1 MPLVRTTLTLDPDVE
16 SLISEEAHR
25 TRRPFK
31 QVVND
36 AIRRGLRPRLADEP
50 EERYRVSVHTT
61 KLRAGIDHA
70 SLNRLADELEDEAV
84 LEKRDRTEAA
94 APQRSDPPAGDG
106 PK

>member
-1 MPLVRTTLTLDPDVE
+1 MRTTLTLDPDVE
-16 SLISEEAHR
+16 SLLSEEVHR

-36 AIRRGLRPRLADEP
+36 AIRRGLRPRLAEEP
-50 EERYRVSVHTT
+50 EELYRVTVHTT

-84 LEKRDRTEAA
+84 LEKHDQPQAA
-94 APQRSDPPAGDG
+94 AQQRRGSRTGG
-106 PK
+106 GRK